1 MFSQPS
7 SVKIA
12 LLDVPRMAPQMIL
25 PALLC
30 TDSMCACSS
39 FVQLSK
45 TISEY
50 SKPDLINDLYQISSV
65 FRLTFREMWLSMLIL
80 VFAVAQILSIWVPH
94 FKFCCITMPRCVW
107 CLTWDIGSS
116 KKNKLWDSALPRKAR
131 VISHDLDV
139 LIVTSH
145 WFAHSSIIFRSADKI
160 SSFLAELLLE
170 M

>member
-7 SVKIA
+7 SVKKA
-12 LLDVPRMAPQMIL
+12 LLDVPRMAPEMIL

-30 TDSMCACSS
+30 TYSMCACSS

-50 SKPDLINDLYQISSV
+50 SKPGLINDLYKISSV

-94 FKFCCITMPRCVW
+94 LKFCCITMPRCLC
-107 CLTWDIGSS
+107 CLTGILARQRKTSYQILGSPVKQES
-116 KKNKLWDSALPRKAR
+116 YHM
-131 VISHDLDV
+131 I
-139 LIVTSH
+139 
-145 WFAHSSIIFRSADKI
+145 
-160 SSFLAELLLE
+160 
-170 M
+170 